1 MAKEKVKVV
10 KDGKS
15 TRVLS
20 VPAYTD
26 SKLVGWAQVTVFK
39 EDEAGLAAAKASL
52 TLSDVVDLNRQ
63 KVTDAKNNLRRGTSV
78 MATLKQLTK
87 TNPAVAKIVE
97 LLASQAAS
105 GTFDP
110 KMIESIEASLKG
122 GHSK

>member
-78 MATLKQLTK
+78 MAALKQLTK

-122 GHSK
+122 GQSK

>member
-122 GHSK
+122 GQSK

>member
-1 MAKEKVKVV
+1 MTKEKVKVV

-26 SKLVGWAQVTVFK
+26 SKLVGWVQVTVFK

-78 MATLKQLTK
+78 MATLRQLTK

-110 KMIESIEASLKG
+110 KMLETIEASLKG

>member
-1 MAKEKVKVV
+1 MSKEKVKVV

-39 EDEAGLAAAKASL
+39 EDEAGLTAAKASL

-87 TNPAVAKIVE
+87 SNPAVAKIVE

-110 KMIESIEASLKG
+110 KMLETIEASLKG

>member
-1 MAKEKVKVV
+1 MAKEKAVKV
-10 KDGKS
+10 KEGKS
-15 TRVLS
+15 TVTLK

-26 SKLVGWAQVTVFK
+26 SKLVGYANVTIFK
-39 EDEAGLAAAKASL
+39 EDDAGLAAAKASL

-87 TNPAVAKIVE
+87 SNPAVAKIVE
-97 LLASQAAS
+97 LLAAQAAS

-110 KMIESIEASLKG
+110 KALEAIEASLKAPQ
-122 GHSK
+122 SK

>member
-39 EDEAGLAAAKASL
+39 EDESGLTAAKASL

>member
-26 SKLVGWAQVTVFK
+26 SKLVGWVQVTVFK

-78 MATLKQLTK
+78 MATLRQLTK

-110 KMIESIEASLKG
+110 KMLETIEASLKG

>member
-1 MAKEKVKVV
+1 MTKEKVKVV

-39 EDEAGLAAAKASL
+39 EDEAGLTAAKASL

-78 MATLKQLTK
+78 MAALKGLVK
-87 TNPAVAKIVE
+87 ANPAVAKIVE
-97 LLASQAAS
+97 LLAAQAAS

-110 KMIESIEASLKG
+110 KALEAIEASLKDAS
-122 GHSK
+122 SK